1 MSTTLFL
8 LTRRDGRTYVVPLC
22 RRCRQ
27 RIAAWKDRRHVGPVT
42 TCGCGTQ
49 RTRAASRTT

>member
-1 MSTTLFL
+1 MSTTQFL

-27 RIAAWKDRRHVGPVT
+27 RIAAKSSPYVGPVT
-42 TCGCGTQ
+42 TCVCGPQ
-49 RTRAASRTT
+49 GTRAASRTT